1 MNPNWSKLASLGRT
15 LFILFAST
23 FVGAIVLPV
32 ATDGT
37 LPATWA
43 AWRPILAVALSAAV
57 AAEFLWIRTH
67 LQQAAQA
74 IGVVANDATTPAA
87 VKAALLKGGFG
98 VVLLMLSLLCSGCN
112 GTGCTPAQVAQA
124 QTDTSQAIDLTNA
137 VCALAPDSPIGQPLV
152 SIICTLAEGTEQ
164 LVSVVIGAV
173 GTIEGP
179 GGTASLNSATA
190 IARVP
195 VKQIEFK
202 IPAPTAAK
210 FLAAHTGKK

>member
-1 MNPNWSKLASLGRT
+1 MNPNWSKLASLGRA
-15 LFILFAST
+15 LIILAASS
-23 FVGAIVLPV
+23 FFGALVLPI

-43 AWRPILAVALSAAV
+43 AWKPILAVGASAAIV
-57 AAEFLWIRTH
+57 AEVIWIRTH

-74 IGVVANDATTPAA
+74 IGVLANDPATPSA
-87 VKAALLKGGFG
+87 VKAAILKVGIGG
-98 VVLLMLSLLCSGCN
+98 VLLSLALTF
-112 GTGCTPAQVAQA
+112 TGCTPAQVAQV

-152 SIICTLAEGTEQ
+152 SIICTLAEGAEQ

-179 GGTASLNSATA
+179 GGTASLSSATA

-202 IPAPTAAK
+202 IPAPAAAK